1 MKFYKSKIL
10 TSAIS
15 ILTLINI
22 TFAGAKTD
30 KNVDKSHKT
39 INQQSATNNSFEELL
54 HSTPGVLVN
63 RVVASVNGEPIL
75 ESDLKI
81 AMVYFGT
88 KDAKL
93 ALKRLIDIYLIYQ
106 YLSENHMA
114 TPESFLDQ
122 TIKDLASQNNLTIE
136 QLYEELKKQGI
147 SPKEFRDFLRKE
159 ILATAGFG
167 EYLRK
172 AVKITPSDIELLKL
186 KYGKPKIE
194 RDIELLIVPK
204 KDKDKLSKL
213 LNNTTSLKTIASK
226 LNLTPQELEVAKGDL
241 KKNLDEQVWKASK
254 GDIVFAEGKNN
265 IYIAKVK
272 NIKLVYKNID
282 LDKLKKKLLEEKM
295 KKKYDE
301 ILHKLKKESYIKVYL
316 Q

>member
-1 MKFYKSKIL
+1 MRFYKSKIL

-15 ILTLINI
+15 MLTLINI
-22 TFAGAKTD
+22 TFANTKID
-30 KNVDKSHKT
+30 KNVDKSHNT
-39 INQQSATNNSFEELL
+39 INQQNNTNNSFEELL

-75 ESDLKI
+75 QSDLKI

-114 TPESFLDQ
+114 TPESFLEQ
-122 TIKDLASQNNLTIE
+122 TIKDMASQNNLTVE

-213 LNNTTSLKTIASK
+213 LNNTTSLKTIANK

-265 IYIAKVK
+265 IYVAKVK
-272 NIKLVYKNID
+272 NIKLVYQNID

>member
-10 TSAIS
+10 ISAIFM
-15 ILTLINI
+15 LTLTNI
-22 TFAGAKTD
+22 TFANTKID
-30 KNVDKSHKT
+30 KNVDKSHNT
-39 INQQSATNNSFEELL
+39 INQQNNTNNSFEELL

-75 ESDLKI
+75 QSDLKI

-106 YLSENHMA
+106 YLNENHMA
-114 TPESFLDQ
+114 TPESFLEQ
-122 TIKDLASQNNLTIE
+122 TIKDMASQNNLTVE

-213 LNNTTSLKTIASK
+213 LNNTTSLKTIADK

-265 IYIAKVK
+265 IYVAKVK
-272 NIKLVYKNID
+272 NIKLVYQNID

>member
-1 MKFYKSKIL
+1 MRLNNHKIL
-10 TSAIS
+10 IY
-15 ILTLINI
+15 TLSFF
-22 TFAGAKTD
+22 TAFGLSFAE
-30 KNVDKSHKT
+30 SHKDT
-39 INQQSATNNSFEELL
+39 AKSQKTTNTKIVQDNNFDELL
-54 HSTPGVLVN
+54 NKTPGTLVN
-63 RVVASVNGEPIL
+63 RVIASVNGEPIL

-88 KDAKL
+88 KDAKT
-93 ALKRLIDIYLIYQ
+93 ALKQLIDIYLIYQ
-106 YLSENHMA
+106 YLSSQHMA

-122 TIKDLASQNNLTIE
+122 TIKDMASQNHLTVE
-136 QLYEELKKQGI
+136 QLYEELRKQGI

-172 AVKITPSDIELLKL
+172 EVKLTPTDIELLKL
-186 KYGKPKIE
+186 KYGKPKLE

-213 LNNTTSLKTIASK
+213 LNSTTSLKTIADK
-226 LNLTPQELEVAKGDL
+226 LGLTPQELEVTKGDL

-254 GDIVFAEGKNN
+254 GDIVFAEGENN
-265 IYIAKVK
+265 IYVAKVK
-272 NIKLVYKNID
+272 NIKLVYQNID

-301 ILHKLKKESYIKVYL
+301 ILNKLKKESYIKIYL

>member
-1 MKFYKSKIL
+1 
-10 TSAIS
+10 
-15 ILTLINI
+15 
-22 TFAGAKTD
+22 
-30 KNVDKSHKT
+30 
-39 INQQSATNNSFEELL
+39 
-54 HSTPGVLVN
+54 
-63 RVVASVNGEPIL
+63 
-75 ESDLKI
+75 
-81 AMVYFGT
+81 
-88 KDAKL
+88 
-93 ALKRLIDIYLIYQ
+93 
-106 YLSENHMA
+106 
-114 TPESFLDQ
+114 
-122 TIKDLASQNNLTIE
+122 
-136 QLYEELKKQGI
+136 
-147 SPKEFRDFLRKE
+147 
-159 ILATAGFG
+159 LATAGFG
-167 EYLRK
+167 ESLRK

-213 LNNTTSLKTIASK
+213 LNGTTSLKTIASK

-272 NIKLVYKNID
+272 NIKLVYQNID

-301 ILHKLKKESYIKVYL
+301 ILHKLKKESYIKVFL

>member
-1 MKFYKSKIL
+1 MAFNKKKIL
-10 TSAIS
+10 TTTIS
-15 ILTLINI
+15 MLTITGIIL
-22 TFAGAKTD
+22 AKPNKVAD
-30 KNVDKSHKT
+30 KNHQT
-39 INQQSATNNSFEELL
+39 IKNQATSENNFEELL

-93 ALKRLIDIYLIYQ
+93 ALKRLVDIYLIYQ

-122 TIKDLASQNNLTIE
+122 TIKDMASQNHLTVE
-136 QLYEELKKQGI
+136 QLYEELRKQGI

-172 AVKITPSDIELLKL
+172 AVQLTPTDIELLKL
-186 KYGKPKIE
+186 KYGKPKLE
-194 RDIELLIVPK
+194 RDVELLIVPK

-213 LNNTTSLKTIASK
+213 LNNTTSLKTIGDK

-265 IYIAKVK
+265 IYVAKIK
-272 NIKLVYKNID
+272 NIKLVYKDVD
-282 LDKLKKKLLEEKM
+282 LEKLKKKLLEEKM

-301 ILHKLKKESYIKVYL
+301 ILNKLKKESYIKIYL

>member
-15 ILTLINI
+15 MLTLINI
-22 TFAGAKTD
+22 TFANAKID
-30 KNVDKSHKT
+30 KNADKSNNT
-39 INQQSATNNSFEELL
+39 TNQQTNTSNSFEELL

-75 ESDLKI
+75 QSDLKI

-114 TPESFLDQ
+114 TPESFLEQ
-122 TIKDLASQNNLTIE
+122 TIKDMASQNNLTVE

-194 RDIELLIVPK
+194 RDIELLVVPK

-213 LNNTTSLKTIASK
+213 LNNTTSLKTIANK

-265 IYIAKVK
+265 IYVARVK
-272 NIKLVYKNID
+272 NIKLEYQNID

-301 ILHKLKKESYIKVYL
+301 ILNKLKKESYIKVYL

>member
-22 TFAGAKTD
+22 TFADAKTD

-106 YLSENHMA
+106 YLSEHHMA

-122 TIKDLASQNNLTIE
+122 TIKDLASQNNLTVE
-136 QLYEELKKQGI
+136 QLYEELRKQGI

-172 AVKITPSDIELLKL
+172 AVQITPSDIELLKL

-241 KKNLDEQVWKASK
+241 KKKLDEQVWKASK

>member
-1 MKFYKSKIL
+1 MKFQRYKIFI
-10 TSAIS
+10 SAIS
-15 ILTLINI
+15 ILTVTHFSLAN
-22 TFAGAKTD
+22 TD
-30 KNVDKSHKT
+30 KVSKNNAGKN
-39 INQQSATNNSFEELL
+39 NQEIEHPSNSFEELL
-54 HSTPGVLVN
+54 HKTPGVLVN

-81 AMVYFGT
+81 AMIYFGT
-88 KDAKL
+88 KDAKE
-93 ALKRLIDIYLIYQ
+93 ALNKLIDIYLIYQ
-106 YLSENHMA
+106 YLSANHMA

-122 TIKDLASQNNLTIE
+122 TIKDLAKQNNMTVEELYE
-136 QLYEELKKQGI
+136 QLRKQDI
-147 SPKEFRDFLRKE
+147 SSKEFRDFLSKN

-172 AVKITPSDIELLKL
+172 AVKITPTDLELLKL
-186 KYGKPKIE
+186 KYGKPEVK

-204 KDKDKLSKL
+204 EDKDKLSKL
-213 LNNTTSLKTIASK
+213 LNKTDSLKTIADD
-226 LNLTPQELEVAKGDL
+226 LNLSPQELEVAKGDL

-272 NIKLVYKNID
+272 NVKLTYQNID
-282 LDKLKKKLLEEKM
+282 LDKLKNKLLEEKM

-301 ILHKLKKESYIKVYL
+301 ILNKLKKKSYIKIYI